1 MAPAAAY
8 LNRGQ
13 AALADASR
21 AHWKAA
27 GWPDADPI
35 RKMADGCSSAITPA
49 AWRLVRHF
57 VPGSAAFRAA
67 EMKDSREAGRHRL
80 SAGK

>member
-27 GWPDADPI
+27 GWPDAD
-35 RKMADGCSSAITPA
+35 
-49 AWRLVRHF
+49 
-57 VPGSAAFRAA
+57 AAFRAA
-67 EMKDSREAGRHRL
+67 GMKDSREAGRHRL

>member
-13 AALADASR
+13 AAPADASR

-35 RKMADGCSSAITPA
+35 RKMAEA
-49 AWRLVRHF
+49 AR
-57 VPGSAAFRAA
+57 PP
-67 EMKDSREAGRHRL
+67 SRPRRGAWSGTSCQGARL
-80 SAGK
+80 SGQLG